1 MGTQHQNLVRY
12 TATIWGPRSTWPACL
27 LLWLLLHNLLCTQHL
42 HLPRGIIL
50 TLGRQMWGAT
60 VSTRTPTATWWRK
73 LCSRTN
79 ASLTPRGLASPRIR
93 SLVFQGFST
102 TARELLRPR
111 LNVFVLT

>member
-60 VSTRTPTATWWRK
+60 VSTRTPTATWWRRW
-73 LCSRTN
+73 CSRTS
-79 ASLTPRGLASPRIR
+79 ASLTPRGLATPRTK
-93 SLVFQGFST
+93 SLVFQGCST
-102 TARELLRPR
+102 IAQESSRQRS
-111 LNVFVLT
+111 NVSVL